1 MAEKGVIEVMWKQ
14 QIMEYKPINE
24 QEKQDFQTIQT
35 VMKTFDNVLTR
46 ENTLAHFTC
55 SGFVVNKARTKV
67 LMVYHHIY
75 DSWSWTGGHVD
86 GEVDFLQVAIR
97 EVLEETGVQATPVI
111 EDMFALDVLTVVG
124 HVKKGVY
131 ISPHLHLNATY
142 LLEADER
149 ATLTIAEDE
158 NSAVDWL
165 PLDQLHLYSSE
176 QHMLPVYEKI
186 INKMR
191 LLQL

>member
-1 MAEKGVIEVMWKQ
+1 MVKGMWQQ
-14 QIMEYKPINE
+14 QIMSYKPTNE
-24 QEKQDFQTIQT
+24 QEAQDLHTIQ
-35 VMKTFDNVLTR
+35 VAMNTFEDVLTR

-55 SGFVVNKARTKV
+55 SGFVVNEERTKV

-86 GEVDFLQVAIR
+86 GETDFLQVALR
-97 EVLEETGVQATPVI
+97 EVLEETGTQAKPVVEEI
-111 EDMFALDVLTVVG
+111 FAVDVLTVVG
-124 HVKKGVY
+124 HVKNGHYV
-131 ISPHLHLNATY
+131 SPHLHLNVTY
-142 LLEADER
+142 LLEADDL
-149 ATLTIAEDE
+149 AVLTVAEDE

-165 PLDQLHLYSSE
+165 PIDQLATHCTE

-191 LLQL
+191 FI